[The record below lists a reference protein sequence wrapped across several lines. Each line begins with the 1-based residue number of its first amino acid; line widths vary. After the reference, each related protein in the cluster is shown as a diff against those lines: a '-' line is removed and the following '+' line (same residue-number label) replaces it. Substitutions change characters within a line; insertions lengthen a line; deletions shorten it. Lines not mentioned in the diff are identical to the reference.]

1 MSPFMAKGTLQMC
14 LIYESWEDCPIL
26 CTITRVLIRERQSE
40 TGLQQSRRQCR
51 DRHRLQWCALK
62 MGEGATRQ
70 EKQAA
75 TQSWKGQGN
84 GFSSTRNQPCTVLS
98 YEVWGNLLQ
107 QQQETNTITLRHYVF
122 FHAHSLSCAR
132 RIFQSVYDMWYR
144 NRLNTGAGVRSQVSS
159 TETDIEEI
167 CKNV

>member
-1 MSPFMAKGTLQMC
+1 MSPCMAKGTLQMC
-14 LIYESWEDCPIL
+14 LIYESWEDCPIVY
-26 CTITRVLIRERQSE
+26 TITRVLIRERQSE

-70 EKQAA
+70 GKQVA

-107 QQQETNTITLRHYVF
+107 QQQETNTITLRYYVF
-122 FHAHSLSCAR
+122 FHAHSLSWVR
-132 RIFQSVYDMWYR
+132 RIFQSLYDMWYR
-144 NRLNTGAGVRSQVSS
+144 NRLNAGAGVRSQVSS

>member
-1 MSPFMAKGTLQMC
+1 MSPCMAKGTLQMC
-14 LIYESWEDCPIL
+14 LIYESWEYCPIVY
-26 CTITRVLIRERQSE
+26 TITRVLIRERQSE

-70 EKQAA
+70 GKQVA

-107 QQQETNTITLRHYVF
+107 QQQETNPAHKAEARETPSTSSQLLCKYYCIYHLNDFQIQFLF
-122 FHAHSLSCAR
+122 FTH
-132 RIFQSVYDMWYR
+132 I
-144 NRLNTGAGVRSQVSS
+144 NTASS
-159 TETDIEEI
+159 HL
-167 CKNV
+167 V